1 MIALFFLG
9 ADICDNMVTGMWYIK
24 KTKKTNKKKTQP
36 VNYKIQQRL
45 LIMIMINRAN

>member
-9 ADICDNMVTGMWYIK
+9 ADICDNMVTGIWYIK
-24 KTKKTNKKKTQP
+24 KKKKKQKKTQP

>member
-24 KTKKTNKKKTQP
+24 KKTKNKKNTACE
-36 VNYKIQQRL
+36 L
-45 LIMIMINRAN
+45 